1 MDTGWDALPRK
12 YLDKRA
18 PGTRGSHGFD
28 PADPAMRAIF
38 IARGPSFR
46 AGTTIPAFDNVDV
59 YPLLVHLLGIPAA
72 PNDGDP
78 QTLLPTL
85 REAAPPG
92 H

>member
-1 MDTGWDALPRK
+1 MLKRQLQKSNPGEQMGAK
-12 YLDKRA
+12 SISNDKMSKSNYSELNNSKSKS
-18 PGTRGSHGFD
+18 PES
-28 PADPAMRAIF
+28 
-38 IARGPSFR
+38 
-46 AGTTIPAFDNVDV
+46 V
-59 YPLLVHLLGIPAA
+59 YMLVHLLGIPAA